1 MKKSYLILTSIF
13 FIFIFTIFYL
23 SLGKNKTYN
32 TEDIVGNKIDEIDLE
47 LFNDSGLFNTKEI
60 TNYNYIALNFWA
72 SWCAP
77 CRKEHNVLMQLSK
90 IKNLKII
97 GVNFKDNH
105 NNANSFLEE
114 MGNPFYISTKDTDGK
129 KSINFG
135 VYGIPETMIISK
147 DMVILKKYI
156 GPLDLKDFKEI
167 ERIVKK

>member
-147 DMVILKKYI
+147 DMIILKKYI

>member
-135 VYGIPETMIISK
+135 VYGIPETMI
-147 DMVILKKYI
+147 
-156 GPLDLKDFKEI
+156 
-167 ERIVKK
+167 